1 MPAGIFNPFSWA
13 HQQKESRIMFLV
25 EQRTTCEEEF
35 VTGSTNKQQNIDG
48 DGGFPWKAV
57 KNLGLLSRD
66 EEEEYRGTS
75 VSVNMV

>member
-1 MPAGIFNPFSWA
+1 
-13 HQQKESRIMFLV
+13 V

-35 VTGSTNKQQNIDG
+35 VTGSTKKQQNIDG

-57 KNLGLLSRD
+57 KKLDLLSR

>member
-1 MPAGIFNPFSWA
+1 MSSSTEREQDNVP
-13 HQQKESRIMFLV
+13 V

-35 VTGSTNKQQNIDG
+35 VTGSTKKQQNIDG

-57 KNLGLLSRD
+57 KKLDLLSR